1 MTSQPLIELRDTKK
15 RFGDNGVLNGV
26 DLNIFKGEITSIIG
40 KSGVGKSV
48 LLKHIIGL
56 LEPDSGQVL
65 YEGKSLSAMNRE
77 DKRALKRK
85 FSYMFQESAL
95 FDFLS
100 IFENIALPLQE
111 TTSLPEPEIHRR
123 VRDKMHQLDLH
134 KIDDKYP
141 SQLSGGM
148 KKRVA
153 LARALVTDPEIV
165 LFDEPTTGLD
175 PIRKSAVHSMI
186 SDYQRRFGFT
196 GIIVSHEIPDIFFI
210 SQRVA
215 MIDDGRIIF
224 EGTPEAIQEASNPV
238 VQNFIKGL
246 ESPHDDL
253 TGVSSLSL
261 GQKRLLQEMSRLQR
275 HQIPFSIVLLSV
287 DNLEDA
293 DRIAGHMASQTILKN
308 FANHVKQNIYITDT
322 CFRYGLNKILVILP
336 DTDSD
341 QALRFCEKLSKH
353 LETSTLYE
361 APDSQTQMCYSFS
374 AGIAQA
380 AKDSRLETLLGDV
393 ESHQNQF
400 YECTI

>member
-361 APDSQTQMCYSFS
+361 AQDSQTQMCYSFS